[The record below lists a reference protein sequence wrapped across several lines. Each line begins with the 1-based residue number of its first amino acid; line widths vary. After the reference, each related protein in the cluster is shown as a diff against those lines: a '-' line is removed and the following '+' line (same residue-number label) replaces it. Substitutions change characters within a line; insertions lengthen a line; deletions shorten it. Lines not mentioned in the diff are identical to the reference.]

1 MGFTNQ
7 SFDPRVGT
15 AQLIFGVI
23 YTMITLIAVCLAFYV
38 QQDKEPYL
46 YYFMAVL
53 FALMAAK
60 SFFIFSRNKTLLKEG
75 VYYEAKVD
83 SIEGVRGITVI
94 KGVCEIAEFGPIYIE
109 TRLVGETIA
118 RELKKYLEDNKQEH
132 LPALVVGLKGNRPRG
147 MFAIKSKYGHLDEES
162 AVLRDPTAAGAAA
175 TAAASPEVAASE
187 ATAANENNGADAA
200 QENSAPAHGSLDA
213 DGNINLQ
220 SPEEIVAQAIAKA
233 DEEIKAAKEQEEAE
247 AADAAEAQA
256 TEAATAANA
265 EANADATAEEPSTL
279 PKAGEDA
286 ATDAAIMDALSKAAN
301 KNEPPKI

>member
-118 RELKKYLEDNKQEH
+118 RELKKYLEDNKQDH

-175 TAAASPEVAASE
+175 AAASSSE
-187 ATAANENNGADAA
+187 AAAGEASAANENDGANAA
-200 QENSAPAHGSLDA
+200 QDNSAPAHGSLDA

-247 AADAAEAQA
+247 AAAAAEAQA
-256 TEAATAANA
+256 TEAAAA
-265 EANADATAEEPSTL
+265 ANADATAEEPSTL

-286 ATDAAIMDALSKAAN
+286 ATDAAIMDAISKAEN